1 MSAQRLLIR
10 VSVAAALLT
19 APLVAGCPG
28 ASEGGHAVEQSGKAA
43 SRAKTLGTGAGVGAT
58 GTGAGY
64 YGTQR

>member
-10 VSVAAALLT
+10 MSVAAALLT

-28 ASEGGHAVEQSGKAA
+28 GSEGGHAVEQSVKTG
-43 SRAKTLGTGAGVGAT
+43 SRAKAVGAGAGVT

>member
-1 MSAQRLLIR
+1 MRAQRLLIR

-43 SRAKTLGTGAGVGAT
+43 SRAKTVGAGVGAT

-64 YGTQR
+64 YGTHRR